1 MSLSISKVLF
11 VFWRAIFGCC
21 LIILSVRGIN
31 DINNNK
37 GFINQNARLL
47 SQKFFNNYES
57 LNFLSKNNSLILFI
71 QNMLLGLSGFF
82 TIFGLGMRK
91 VFIIISIFIELC
103 LVHNVLFYNEPKFI
117 NIASQ
122 YLAIM
127 GAVLL
132 N

>member
-1 MSLSISKVLF
+1 MSISKILF

-21 LIILSVRGIN
+21 LLILSVRGIN

-37 GFINQNARLL
+37 GFITQNVRLY
-47 SQKFFNNYES
+47 SNKFFNNSES
-57 LNFLSKNNSLILFI
+57 LNFLSKNSSLILFI
-71 QNMLLGLSGFF
+71 ENMLLGLSGFF

-91 VFIIISIFIELC
+91 FFVIISVLIELV

-127 GAVLL
+127 GAVIL

>member
-1 MSLSISKVLF
+1 MSISKILF

-21 LIILSVRGIN
+21 LLILSVRGIN

-37 GFINQNARLL
+37 GFITQNVRLY
-47 SQKFFNNYES
+47 SNKFFNNSES
-57 LNFLSKNNSLILFI
+57 LNFLSKNSSLILFI
-71 QNMLLGLSGFF
+71 ENMLLGLSGFF

-91 VFIIISIFIELC
+91 FFVIISVLIELV

-122 YLAIM
+122 YLASM

>member
-1 MSLSISKVLF
+1 MSISKILF
-11 VFWRAIFGCC
+11 VFWRSIFGCC
-21 LIILSVRGIN
+21 LLILSVRGIN

-37 GFINQNARLL
+37 GFITQNVRLY
-47 SQKFFNNYES
+47 SNKFFNNSES
-57 LNFLSKNNSLILFI
+57 LNFLSKNSSLILFI
-71 QNMLLGLSGFF
+71 ENMLLGLSGFF

-91 VFIIISIFIELC
+91 FFVIISILIELV

>member
-1 MSLSISKVLF
+1 MSISKILF

-21 LIILSVRGIN
+21 LLILSVRGIN

-37 GFINQNARLL
+37 GFITQNVRLY
-47 SQKFFNNYES
+47 SNKFYNNFES
-57 LNFLSKNNSLILFI
+57 LNFLSKNSSLILFI
-71 QNMLLGLSGFF
+71 ENMLLGLSGFF

-91 VFIIISIFIELC
+91 FFVIISVLIELV

>member
-1 MSLSISKVLF
+1 MSISKILF

-21 LIILSVRGIN
+21 LLILSVRGIN

-37 GFINQNARLL
+37 GFITQNVRLY
-47 SQKFFNNYES
+47 SNKFFNNSES
-57 LNFLSKNNSLILFI
+57 LNFLSKNSSLILFI
-71 QNMLLGLSGFF
+71 ENMLLGLSEFF

-91 VFIIISIFIELC
+91 FFVIISVLIELV

>member
-1 MSLSISKVLF
+1 MNIYKILF
-11 VFWRAIFGCC
+11 VFWCAIFGCC
-21 LIILSVRGIN
+21 LLILSVRGIN

-37 GFINQNARLL
+37 GFITQNVRLY
-47 SQKFFNNYES
+47 SNKFFNNSES
-57 LNFLSKNNSLILFI
+57 LNFLSKNSSLILFI
-71 QNMLLGLSGFF
+71 ENIFFGLSGFF

-91 VFIIISIFIELC
+91 FFVIISVLIELV

>member
-1 MSLSISKVLF
+1 MSISKILF

-21 LIILSVRGIN
+21 LLILSVRGIN

-37 GFINQNARLL
+37 GFITQNVRLY
-47 SQKFFNNYES
+47 SNKFFNNSES
-57 LNFLSKNNSLILFI
+57 LNFLSKNSSLILFI
-71 QNMLLGLSGFF
+71 ENMLLGLSGFF

-91 VFIIISIFIELC
+91 FFVIISVLIELV

-127 GAVLL
+127 GTVLL

>member
-1 MSLSISKVLF
+1 MSISKILF

-21 LIILSVRGIN
+21 LLILCVRGIN

-37 GFINQNARLL
+37 GFITQNVRLY
-47 SQKFFNNYES
+47 SNKFFNNSES
-57 LNFLSKNNSLILFI
+57 LNFLSKNSSLILFI
-71 QNMLLGLSGFF
+71 ENMLLGLSGFF

-91 VFIIISIFIELC
+91 FFVIISVLIELV

>member
-1 MSLSISKVLF
+1 MSISKILF
-11 VFWRAIFGCC
+11 VFWRSIFGCC
-21 LIILSVRGIN
+21 LLILSVRGIN

-37 GFINQNARLL
+37 GFIAQNVRLY
-47 SQKFFNNYES
+47 SNKFFNNSES
-57 LNFLSKNNSLILFI
+57 LNFLSKNSSLILFI
-71 QNMLLGLSGFF
+71 ENMLLGLSGFF

-91 VFIIISIFIELC
+91 FFVIISVLIELV

>member
-1 MSLSISKVLF
+1 MSISKILF
-11 VFWRAIFGCC
+11 IFWRAIFGCC

-37 GFINQNARLL
+37 GFITQNARLL
-47 SQKFFNNYES
+47 SQKIFNNYES
-57 LNFLSKNNSLILFI
+57 LNILSKNSSLILLI
-71 QNMLLGLSGFF
+71 ENLLLGLSGFF

-91 VFIIISIFIELC
+91 VFIIISILIELF
-103 LVHNVLFYNEPKFI
+103 LVHNILFYNEPKFV